1 MEAGIFPE
9 KELESKESTVNAFK
23 APTVD
28 GIEPLNMFSYKS
40 ITFSPVSSPILDG
53 TLPDSEL

>member
-1 MEAGIFPE
+1 MEAGISPE

-23 APTVD
+23 APTAE
-28 GIEPLNMFSYKS
+28 GIEPLNVFSYRS
-40 ITFSPVSSPILDG
+40 ITFSPVSDPTLDG